1 MISYVL
7 VLKASNMASSNS
19 SVCSGIKRNSE
30 MNPGVCTSGS
40 QSPSSAGNRQINTMI
55 KSNTDKRNYNSC
67 NGQTSSIASSRQ
79 LRWQSIF
86 MTRDSGERDL
96 NPSLIHHYLSHLVSK
111 LNHQNI
117 LILNISASIYY
128 LPLNNELFMTRSI
141 QQRIIFHVT
150 C

>member
-1 MISYVL
+1 
-7 VLKASNMASSNS
+7 MASSSS

-40 QSPSSAGNRQINTMI
+40 QSPSSAGKRTINTII

-79 LRWQSIF
+79 LHRQSIF
-86 MTRDSGERDL
+86 MTRDSGKQDL
-96 NPSLIHHYLSHLVSK
+96 NPSLIHHYLSHLVPN

-117 LILNISASIYY
+117 LINISASIYY